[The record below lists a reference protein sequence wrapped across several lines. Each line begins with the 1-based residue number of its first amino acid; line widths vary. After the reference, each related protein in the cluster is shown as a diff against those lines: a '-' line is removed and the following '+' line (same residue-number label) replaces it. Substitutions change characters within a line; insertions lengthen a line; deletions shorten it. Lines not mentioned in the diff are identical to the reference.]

1 MLAKETYKVNTPK
14 KFVFGDPLDFEQG
27 REERLKELA
36 AIIDVPEN
44 FTARAVLEEIEVKG
58 LPDDTGRV
66 MTFFFSEDRLIKK
79 LMQGQPFKLPKKREK
94 MVDINSASYFLRVDN
109 REKVFYTGGDGYWGS
124 CAEYYRNTAQ
134 GEITAGIVVT
144 VVMPDH
150 TNMNEMRAVVRSLF
164 DGMRKVKNVERDM
177 PVGEHEADRESGQEL
192 KSVDGSQDAM
202 TMS

>member
-1 MLAKETYKVNTPK
+1 MQQNRNRRLADRY
-14 KFVFGDPLDFEQG
+14 G
-27 REERLKELA
+27 
-36 AIIDVPEN
+36 
-44 FTARAVLEEIEVKG
+44 
-58 LPDDTGRV
+58 TGRS
-66 MTFFFSEDRLIKK
+66 FFIFRKRGRRNDYGQI
-79 LMQGQPFKLPKKREK
+79 MQGQPFKLPQKREK

-134 GEITAGIVVT
+134 GELTAGIVVT

-150 TNMNEMRAVVRSLF
+150 TDMNEMRAVVRSLF

-177 PVGEHEADRESGQEL
+177 PASQHEADRESGQEL
-192 KSVDGSQDAM
+192 KTMDSSQDAM

>member
-14 KFVFGDPLDFEQG
+14 TFVFGDPLDFEQES
-27 REERLKELA
+27 EERLKELA

-58 LPDDTGRV
+58 LPNDIGRV

-79 LMQGQPFKLPKKREK
+79 LMQGQAFKLPKKREK

-150 TNMNEMRAVVRSLF
+150 TDMNEMREVVCSLF
-164 DGMRKVKNVERDM
+164 NGIRKVKNVERYM
-177 PVGEHEADRESGQEL
+177 QVSQHGADRESGQEL
-192 KSVDGSQDAM
+192 KTMDDSQE
-202 TMS
+202 TMIMS